1 MKKKIHPRYKL
12 GTVSCA
18 CGNSFQ
24 VRSVVGDMSLE
35 ICSACHPFFT
45 GKQKLLDTTGRVEKF
60 LRKYKLNLNNSE
72 TGDQAK
78 ETDSNTEA

>member
-24 VRSVVGDMSLE
+24 VRSVVGDMNLE

-60 LRKYKLNLNNSE
+60 LRKYKLNLNDSE
-72 TGDQAK
+72 AGDQA
-78 ETDSNTEA
+78 EATDSDIEA